1 MKRTIVK
8 HQAIYVI
15 GAVLILISCN
25 VKKKEMIE
33 NTSLVA
39 IKADSMSPKTGYSDV
54 NGLKMY
60 YEIYGEGE
68 PLVLIHGGGS
78 TIQTSFGRIIPELSK
93 HRQVIG
99 VELQAHGRTSD
110 RNADLTF
117 EQDADDVAMLLKN
130 LDVAK
135 ADFLGFSNGGMTT
148 LQIAMRHPQFVGKL
162 IVGSALYKRS
172 GASPEFW
179 EFMKKATIDYMPPQY
194 KDAYIKVSSHP
205 QGLQNMHDKC
215 AKRMA
220 DFKDWKEEQLR
231 SIKAKT
237 LLIVGDAD
245 VMTPEHAVEMYRL
258 IPNCQL
264 AIIPG
269 GHGEYIGEITTVSN
283 QESRQPLAIPLI
295 EEFLDKK

>member
-1 MKRTIVK
+1 MIMN
-8 HQAIYVI
+8 HQVIYFIAV
-15 GAVLILISCN
+15 VLILISCS
-25 VKKKEMIE
+25 VKKKDMNE
-33 NTSLVA
+33 NVSSMA
-39 IKADSMSPKTGYSDV
+39 IKEDSIIPKTGYADV

-60 YEIYGEGE
+60 YEIYGEGK

-99 VELQAHGRTSD
+99 IELQAHGRTSD

-130 LDVAK
+130 LNKPK

-148 LQIAMRHPQFVGKL
+148 LQIAMRHPQLVDKI

-172 GASPEFW
+172 GAPPEFW
-179 EFMKKATIDYMPPQY
+179 EFMKKATIDYMPQQY
-194 KDAYIKVSSHP
+194 KDAFLKVSSNP
-205 QGLQNMHDKC
+205 QGLQTMHDKC

-220 DFKDWKEEQLR
+220 EFKDWKEAQLK
-231 SIKAKT
+231 SITAKT
-237 LLIVGDAD
+237 LLIIGDAD
-245 VMTPEHAVEMYRL
+245 LMTPEHAVEMYRL

-264 AIIPG
+264 AILPG
-269 GHGEYIGEITTVSN
+269 GHGKYLGEITTLSN
-283 QESRQPLAIPLI
+283 QDDRHPLAIPLI
-295 EEFLDKK
+295 EEFLGKKE